1 MLAARRRAAAPAFR
15 YRRFIMSLIHAAA
28 TLDADAPDY
37 VVRVQAGSHALT
49 GDEGERE
56 GGRNVGPAPYE
67 FVLAGLAQC
76 TAATL
81 RMYMQRKQWPAAR
94 IDVHTE
100 LHADREGLQYVRRTV
115 ALDGTLDDAQRQ
127 RLAEICEKTPVT
139 LFIKRGTRI
148 ETTLR

>member
-1 MLAARRRAAAPAFR
+1 
-15 YRRFIMSLIHAAA
+15 MSLIHAAA
-28 TLDADAPDY
+28 VLEADAPDF
-37 VVRVQAGSHALT
+37 VVNLHAGSHALT

-56 GGRNVGPAPYE
+56 GGSNRGPAPFE

-81 RMYMQRKQWPAAR
+81 RMYMQRKTWPAAR
-94 IDVHTE
+94 IDVRTE
-100 LHADREGLQYVRRTV
+100 LHVDREGLQYVRRMVTV
-115 ALDGTLDDAQRQ
+115 DGPLDDAQRQ

>member
-1 MLAARRRAAAPAFR
+1 MP
-15 YRRFIMSLIHAAA
+15 LIHAAA
-28 TLDADAPDY
+28 TLTADAPDY
-37 VVRVQAGSHALT
+37 VVQLQAGTHALT
-49 GDEGERE
+49 GDEAPRE
-56 GGRNVGPAPYE
+56 GGQGLGPAPFE

-81 RMYMQRKQWPAAR
+81 RMYMQRKTWPAVR

-100 LHADREGLQYVRRTV
+100 LHADREGQQYVRRTV
-115 ALDGTLDDAQRQ
+115 TLEGPLDDAQRQ

-148 ETTLR
+148 ETTLN